1 MKFYLEMFEMWDGK
15 GAGSSSRKAIKKEIK
30 ICVFT
35 INQYSYIP
43 VAGGARAGK
52 SSLLFLIEFFSL
64 FLCRD
69 DIYENY
75 RYRDR
80 M

>member
-1 MKFYLEMFEMWDGK
+1 MKFYFEMFEMWGGR

-43 VAGGARAGK
+43 AAGGMREGK
-52 SSLLFLIEFFSL
+52 ASLLFLVESFLSAPFS
-64 FLCRD
+64 
-69 DIYENY
+69 
-75 RYRDR
+75 
-80 M
+80 